1 MRRAIIFVAD
11 IKVQRMDRDVRGK
24 VWKPYETTG
33 REKGKEMQDSKKRKE
48 RKGLKN
54 RGRGGS

>member
-1 MRRAIIFVAD
+1 MRAD
-11 IKVQRMDRDVRGK
+11 IRVQRIDRDVRGK

-54 RGRGGS
+54 SGRGGG